1 MSKPILGATIIAL
14 ALVLAPGLARAEPDA
29 KTTAFFEK
37 NKVAAL
43 DAAKTKAAV
52 DGKTITFKHLA
63 DGTTEEVFYGGQRFD
78 AKGGKSKYLINK
90 NGISEE
96 IDGTPRRLLLYV
108 WQDHTYACLENVG
121 DLDEL
126 DGAEGTCP
134 YEIVKATSGNHLGG
148 K

>member
-1 MSKPILGATIIAL
+1 MSKPILGATILAL
-14 ALVLAPGLARAEPDA
+14 ALAVAPGVARAETDA

-37 NKVAAL
+37 NKVAPL

-52 DGKTITFKHLA
+52 DGKTVAFKHLA
-63 DGTTEEVFYGGQRFD
+63 DGATEEVFYGGQRFD
-78 AKGGKSKYLINK
+78 AKGGKAKYKIGK
-90 NGISEE
+90 DGIEEE

-134 YEIVKATSGNHLGG
+134 YEIVKTTSGNHLGG